1 MEVSII
7 INNIRKLGISCSDSP
22 WDLAAEG
29 HDNWVPTTVMRT
41 MNSNGVNSAIVCW
54 PENTLQ
60 IASLASFATQNKIVL
75 IPSGAYTSMTGSVQN
90 ISDAIIVNMRRMKK
104 IWFTD
109 KKNRIFKVQA
119 GIYGSEIENFLRK
132 HNLTFGHMP
141 SSFEFSTP
149 GGWLSTGSAG
159 LFSSRFGKVQNLCRS
174 IKFVSGKGE
183 IFDFNR
189 YSSET
194 DYMSLI
200 LGSEGTFGF
209 VTEAEFEAHACDSS
223 MELRGIHF
231 QTLEDG
237 LLAMKKI
244 VQSGLKP
251 SILRLYDPFTSL
263 MALSSSDG
271 ETDFTRRLL
280 SLIRGGAPL
289 GWLGHKSL
297 PIIIKGHTFIR
308 KTMDQY
314 MPALSRKGCLMII
327 GFHGSEESDLISFA
341 AIESVLDRKK
351 ITKVELHKV
360 QNWYQN
366 RNALAFK
373 RNHAF
378 TSGVFTDTMEI
389 SATWNRIPE
398 IYRNIKSILST
409 QAFTGVHFSHAWPE
423 GACIY
428 FTFARDFS
436 NIEQANKTHREIW
449 ASAMNEVIRLSGGI
463 SHHHGVGRLKKDY
476 YTRDVADS
484 LNILSTIK
492 NYFDPA
498 GIMNKGN
505 LIDYKP
511 ITESESLKKEN
522 FDSWMYFR
530 DLVGRDG
537 FFERDNYIELKP
549 SSIIEVSRILREC
562 FNNGHKI
569 HVFPPSEKKETVIL
583 NPERLNRILYI
594 DKESLIVHVQTGI
607 SIQDLEN
614 SLQKENLTLGVV
626 SPSDGKISLHEI
638 FGYNIDLPGFFNGFH
653 GNRITGFNAICW
665 NGNTISSKSV
675 PSKSH
680 GPDLWG
686 LIAGKNGKYAL
697 VTDVFLK
704 VYPIEVSKRA
714 VQVSFYEIN
723 EIVDFIAYIYKTP
736 DMSPHAC
743 LIYKE
748 NNNYVCFCYFIGN
761 SIITGLQVQNIHSF
775 PSAWFE
781 TDCTKFSGSIQCQL
795 YPEIK
800 PLDELKV
807 ELETNFELISVSRCG
822 IFSTFKK
829 NRNHEGTYLREFQ
842 K

>member
-1 MEVSII
+1 MDNSILI
-7 INNIRKLGISCSDSP
+7 ENLRKLGISCSDSP

-29 HDNWVPTTVMRT
+29 RDNWVPTTVLRT
-41 MNSNGVNSAIVCW
+41 LNSNGVNPAVVCW

-60 IASLASFATQNKIVL
+60 VASLARFAMENKRVL
-75 IPSGAYTSMTGSVQN
+75 IPSGAYTSLTGSVQST
-90 ISDAIIVNMRRMKK
+90 SDAIIVNMRRMKK

-109 KKNRIFKVQA
+109 KKNRFFRVQA
-119 GIYGSEIENFLRK
+119 GVYGSEIENFLRK
-132 HNLTFGHMP
+132 DNLSFGHMP

-174 IKFVSGKGE
+174 IKFVSGTGE
-183 IFDFNR
+183 IFDFNN
-189 YSSET
+189 YNCES

-200 LGSEGTFGF
+200 LGSEGTFGII
-209 VTEAEFEAHACDSS
+209 TEAEFEAHASDSS
-223 MELRGIHF
+223 MEIRGIHF

-237 LLAMKKI
+237 LVAMKKI
-244 VQSGLKP
+244 IQSGLKP

-263 MALSSSDG
+263 LALSSSESEDN
-271 ETDFTRRLL
+271 FIRRFL
-280 SLIRGGAPL
+280 SLIRGAPL

-297 PIIIKGHTFIR
+297 PVILKGHTFIR

-314 MPALSRKGCLMII
+314 MPALSKKGCLMII

-341 AIESVLDRKK
+341 AVESVLDRKK
-351 ITKVELHKV
+351 ITKVELKKV

-366 RNALAFK
+366 RNSLAFK

-378 TSGVFTDTMEI
+378 NSGVFTDTMEI

-398 IYRNIKSILST
+398 IYRNIKSLLST

-428 FTFARDFS
+428 FTFAREFS
-436 NIEQANKTHREIW
+436 NIEQANKTHKELW
-449 ASAMNEVIRLSGGI
+449 ASAMKEVIRLSGGI
-463 SHHHGVGRLKKDY
+463 SHHHGVGRLKKEF
-476 YTRDVADS
+476 YTRDVGDNLS
-484 LNILSTIK
+484 ILSIVK

-505 LIDYKP
+505 LIDFKP
-511 ITESESLKKEN
+511 IARSENSKKEMG
-522 FDSWMYFR
+522 DSWMYFR
-530 DLVGRDG
+530 DLVGRENC
-537 FFERDNYIELKP
+537 FERDNYIELKP
-549 SSIIEVSRILREC
+549 SSVIEVSRILREC
-562 FNNGHKI
+562 FNNGYKV
-569 HVFPPSEKKETVIL
+569 HVLPPSEKKETIIV
-583 NPERLNRILYI
+583 NPEKLNKILYI

-607 SIQDLEN
+607 TIQNLEE
-614 SLQKENLTLGVV
+614 SLQRESLTLGVI
-626 SPSDGKISLHEI
+626 SPSENNLSLHEI
-638 FGYNIDLPGFFNGFH
+638 FGYNIDFPGFINGFH

-665 NGNTISSKSV
+665 NGNMISSKSV

-697 VTDVFLK
+697 VTDVHLK
-704 VYPIEVSKRA
+704 VYPLEISKRA
-714 VQVSFYEIN
+714 VQLSFYN
-723 EIVDFIAYIYKTP
+723 GNDVVDFISYIYKNP

-743 LIYKE
+743 IIYRE
-748 NNNYVCFCYFIGN
+748 GSNYVCYCYFLGN

-781 TDCTKFSGSIQCQL
+781 TDCTNFSGSFQCQL
-795 YPEIK
+795 YPEVK
-800 PLDELKV
+800 PLNELRV
-807 ELETNFELISVSRCG
+807 ELEENFELISISRCG
-822 IFSTFKK
+822 KFSIYKNKK
-829 NRNHEGTYLREFQ
+829 KQEGTYLREFQ